1 MSNHLPPFTL
11 QPIGKI
17 WTGFKSR
24 EECPRNSRFNKNQS
38 IIEVDPA
45 YADAFLGLEVGRHIA
60 VLYWFDKADRT
71 KLQTTP
77 PNADKLY
84 GVFTTRSPH
93 RPNPIALS
101 AVEILAIDGTKLTVS
116 GLDCIDGTPLLDIKI
131 YVPMIDAPQDAL
143 TSLPWSNKP

>member
-1 MSNHLPPFTL
+1 MSEQLPPFTL

-24 EECPRNSRFNKNQS
+24 EECPRNSRFNES
-38 IIEVDPA
+38 ESVIEVDPA
-45 YADAFLGLEVGRHIA
+45 FADAFLGLEVGRHIA

-77 PNADKLY
+77 PNAEKQY
-84 GVFTTRSPH
+84 GVFATRSPH

-101 AVEILAIDGTKLTVS
+101 AVKILAIEGTKLTVS

-131 YVPMIDAPQDAL
+131 YVPMIDAPEGATDAL
-143 TSLPWSNKP
+143 PWAHKH

>member
-1 MSNHLPPFTL
+1 MLAELPPFTL

-24 EECPRNSRFNKNQS
+24 EECPRNSRFNKGES

-77 PNADKLY
+77 PNYMACLQL
-84 GVFTTRSPH
+84 GPRTAQIR
-93 RPNPIALS
+93 
-101 AVEILAIDGTKLTVS
+101 
-116 GLDCIDGTPLLDIKI
+116 LL
-131 YVPMIDAPQDAL
+131 
-143 TSLPWSNKP
+143 